1 MWRNDAG
8 ISDRTL
14 CYLAG
19 AKRAVVQHTGPSRFL
34 PDSEGL
40 FRFRNLEEAADAFSA
55 VESDYERHCR
65 LARELAGEHFDARKV
80 VGGVLERA
88 LA

>member
-1 MWRNDAG
+1 
-8 ISDRTL
+8 
-14 CYLAG
+14 
-19 AKRAVVQHTGPSRFL
+19 L

-40 FRFRNLEEAADAFSA
+40 FRFRNLEEAARALSA

-65 LARELAGEHFDARKV
+65 LARELAEEHFDAQKV
-80 VGGVLERA
+80 VGRLLERA